1 MPKSVIPI
9 EGWPEGIRAVM
20 TTRSP
25 DCELVQPV
33 LPIGSDIQGSDFE
46 GFNLGAHVGDDPRR
60 VAAHR
65 QSLAATIA
73 ADPVWLHQIHGA
85 EVLRLEASH
94 RPVGKDQDLAAL
106 VSRLS
111 VDAVVTQERGLAAC
125 IMAADC
131 LPVLA
136 ATMDGQWV
144 GAAHA
149 GWRGLSLGVLE
160 NLLQSLTDAQPQCK
174 ELVVWLGPCIGP
186 TAFEVGEEVLHALRL
201 SADDALVSSSHRKGH
216 FYLDLAGLA
225 ARRMAAWAL
234 SKRIALRL
242 NQAGQACTWTESER
256 FFSHRRSAPCGRM
269 AFLIW
274 REQA

>member
-33 LPIGSDIQGSDFE
+33 LPVGSDTQGPDFQ

-73 ADPVWLHQIHGA
+73 AEPVWLHQVHGA

-94 RPVGKDQDLAAL
+94 RPVGKDPDPAA
-106 VSRLS
+106 VASCLS

-136 ATMDGQWV
+136 ATMDGKWV
-144 GAAHA
+144 GGAHA

-186 TAFEVGEEVLHALRL
+186 TAFEVGEEVLHAFRL
-201 SADDALVSSSHRKGH
+201 SADDALVSSSHREGH

-225 ARRMAAWAL
+225 ARRMTAWAL
-234 SKRIALRL
+234 TKGVALRL
-242 NQAGQACTWTESER
+242 NQADQACTWTESER